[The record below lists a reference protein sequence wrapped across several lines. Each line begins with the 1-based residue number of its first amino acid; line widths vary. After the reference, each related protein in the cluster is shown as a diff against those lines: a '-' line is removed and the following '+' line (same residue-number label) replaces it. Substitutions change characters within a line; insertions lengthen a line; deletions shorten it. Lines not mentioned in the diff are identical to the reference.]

1 MAQATARRE
10 REKLDTRQR
19 ILDAARELF
28 ATEGYDAV
36 TMRKIAQKIEY
47 TPTAIYF
54 HFEDKD
60 ALIRELCATDFL
72 ALAHQFQPLALV
84 ADPIERIKRIG
95 AAYIAFAFAHP
106 NHYRL
111 MFMTPKP
118 MDESDMEKLGVE
130 KGNPAEDSYAFLRQA
145 VVEAIAAGRFRPEL
159 DDADLISQTLWAG
172 VHGVAALQCALENDP
187 WVEWRPADRRT
198 ALMLDTLFNGMLR
211 KD

>member
-1 MAQATARRE
+1 MATTTRRE

-36 TMRKIAQKIEY
+36 TMRKIADRIEY

-60 ALIRELCATDFL
+60 ALIRELCAADFL
-72 ALAHQFQPLALV
+72 ALAQAFQPIALV
-84 ADPIERIKRIG
+84 PDPIERIKRTG
-95 AAYIAFAFAHP
+95 SAYIEFALAHP

-111 MFMTPKP
+111 MFMTPRP
-118 MDESDMEKLGVE
+118 MGEEDLQEYGVE
-130 KGNPAEDSYAFLRQA
+130 KGNPAQDAYAFLRQA
-145 VVEAIAAGRFRPEL
+145 VVEALASERFHAGL
-159 DDADLISQTLWAG
+159 DDPDLICQTLWAG
-172 VHGVAALQCALENDP
+172 VHGVAALHIALAGDP
-187 WVEWRPADRRT
+187 WVEWRSPERRT
-198 ALMLDTLFNGMLR
+198 AMMLEALFSGLLR

>member
-1 MAQATARRE
+1 MALATARRE
-10 REKLDTRQR
+10 REKQDTRER

-28 ATEGYDAV
+28 AAEGYDAV
-36 TMRKIAQKIEY
+36 TMRKIAAKIEY

-54 HFEDKD
+54 HFADKD

-72 ALAHQFQPLALV
+72 ALAGQFQPLALV

-95 AAYIAFAFAHP
+95 AAYIEFAFAHP

-118 MDESDMEKLGVE
+118 MDEEDMSQLGVE
-130 KGNPAEDSYAFLRQA
+130 KGNPAQDSYAFLRQA
-145 VVEAIAAGRFRPEL
+145 VVEAIAAGRFRSEL
-159 DDADLISQTLWAG
+159 NDPDLICQTLWAG
-172 VHGVAALQCALENDP
+172 VHGVAALQCALEHDP
-187 WVEWRPADRRT
+187 WVEWRSAERRT
-198 ALMLDTLFNGMLR
+198 ALMLETLFHGLLR